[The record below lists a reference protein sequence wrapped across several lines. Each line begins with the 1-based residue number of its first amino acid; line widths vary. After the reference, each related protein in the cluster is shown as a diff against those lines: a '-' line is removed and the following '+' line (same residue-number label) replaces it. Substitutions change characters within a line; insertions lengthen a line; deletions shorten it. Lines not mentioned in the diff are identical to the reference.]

1 MSSKLDEA
9 REITLKMRQ
18 LEREI
23 ITLNNQRRELI
34 RQSWR
39 EDHVPQRAI
48 ATALGLTNQTVW
60 NEIHRKDE
68 TDVALAK

>member
-18 LEREI
+18 LERDI

-34 RQSWR
+34 RQTWR

-60 NEIHRKDE
+60 NEIHRKDDNDGAIAE
-68 TDVALAK
+68 